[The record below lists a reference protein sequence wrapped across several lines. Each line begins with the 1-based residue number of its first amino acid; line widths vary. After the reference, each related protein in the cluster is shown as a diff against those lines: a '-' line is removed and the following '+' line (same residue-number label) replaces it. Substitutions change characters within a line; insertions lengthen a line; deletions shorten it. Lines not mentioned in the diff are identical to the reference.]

1 MSTSCLK
8 NAIFVVDFKQKDSS
22 MEQIHINFAQ
32 FNSLIQIAD
41 YFKDEETCKAAIAQE
56 RWGDG
61 EAVCPYC
68 GCTHTYMTAEGR
80 YMCKECHSHF
90 SVLVGTIFENTKISL
105 RKWFM
110 AMYLISSHKKG
121 VSSCQLAR
129 DIKVTQK
136 TAWFMLHKVRG
147 LYGQND
153 ATVLSKEVEMDEMY
167 LGGRETNKHQSKRTE
182 GTQGRSTKTKTPI
195 FGMLERD
202 GKVVA
207 MKVEDTKGATLMP
220 IVEQFVEEGA
230 TTYTDEA
237 SIYNNLTQK
246 GYGHLFVNHG
256 KREYVRSS
264 DIHTNGIE
272 GFWAHF
278 KRVVFSTYH
287 CVSKD
292 YVQRYIDEQTYRWNT
307 REEKASYRFH
317 DMFSKACKQFDYN
330 DVLALSSVV
339 DIEYRKFHS
348 KVYYAW
354 YSHQV
359 A

>member
-1 MSTSCLK
+1 MVQSI
-8 NAIFVVDFKQKDSS
+8 N
-22 MEQIHINFAQ
+22 INFAK
-32 FNSLIQIAD
+32 FNSLIAIAE
-41 YFKDEETCKAAIAQE
+41 YFSSEDICKATIAQQ
-56 RWGDG
+56 RWGNG

-68 GCTHTYMTAEGR
+68 GSTHCHKCSDGR
-80 YMCKECHSHF
+80 YICKNCQNKF

-129 DIKVTQK
+129 DINVTQK
-136 TAWFMLHKVRG
+136 TAWFILHKVRG

-153 ATVLSKEVEMDEMY
+153 STVLSNEVEMDEMY
-167 LGGRETNKHQSKRTE
+167 LGGRETNKHESKKVE

-220 IVEQFVEEGA
+220 IVSQFVEEGA

-237 SIYNNLTQK
+237 SIYNKLAEN
-246 GYGHLFVNHG
+246 GYDHLFVNHG
-256 KREYVRSS
+256 KREYVRAN
-264 DIHTNGIE
+264 DIHTNSIE
-272 GFWAHF
+272 GFWGHF

-292 YVQRYIDEQTYRWNT
+292 YLQRYIDEQLYRWNT
-307 REEKASYRFH
+307 RDEKASYRFE
-317 DMFSKACKQFDYN
+317 DMFNKAVKHFDYN
-330 DVLALSSVV
+330 DVLSLSTVV
-339 DIEYRKFHS
+339 DTEYRTFKL
-348 KVYYAW
+348 KVYYEW
-354 YSHQV
+354 YIRNK
-359 A
+359 AA

>member
-1 MSTSCLK
+1 MAQ
-8 NAIFVVDFKQKDSS
+8 N
-22 MEQIHINFAQ
+22 IHINFAK
-32 FNSLIQIAD
+32 FDSLIQIAD
-41 YFKDEETCKAAIAQE
+41 YFSSEEICKQAIAQE

-80 YMCKECHSHF
+80 YICKECSKHF
-90 SVLVGTIFENTKISL
+90 SVTVGTIFENTKISL

-147 LYGQND
+147 LYGQSD
-153 ATVLSKEVEMDEMY
+153 ETVLNGTVEMDEMY
-167 LGGRETNKHQSKRTE
+167 LGGRETNKHESKKTE

-195 FGMLERD
+195 FGMIERD

-207 MKVEDTKGATLMP
+207 MKVEDTKGATLLP

-230 TTYTDEA
+230 TTYTDEL
-237 SIYNNLTQK
+237 SSYNGLSKK
-246 GYGHLFVNHG
+246 GYNHLLVSH
-256 KREYVRSS
+256 KQREYVRAN

-278 KRVVFSTYH
+278 KRVVFGTYH

-307 REEKASYRFH
+307 REEKASVRFH
-317 DMFSKACKQFDYN
+317 DMFTKAVKHFDYS
-330 DVLALSSVV
+330 DVLSLSSVV
-339 DIEYRKFHS
+339 DDEYRVFKHNVYFH
-348 KVYYAW
+348 W
-354 YSHQV
+354 YIHNKQS

>member
-1 MSTSCLK
+1 MAR
-8 NAIFVVDFKQKDSS
+8 N
-22 MEQIHINFAQ
+22 IHINFAQ
-32 FNSLIQIAD
+32 FDSLLQIAD
-41 YFKDEETCKAAIAQE
+41 YFNTEDKCKAAIAQQ

-61 EAVCPYC
+61 AAVCPYC
-68 GCTHTYMTAEGR
+68 GGTHTHLCKDGR
-80 YMCKECHSHF
+80 YICKDCQNKF
-90 SVLVGTIFENTKISL
+90 SVTVGTIFENTKISL

-136 TAWFMLHKVRG
+136 TAWFILHKVRG
-147 LYGQND
+147 LYGLTD
-153 ATVLSKEVEMDEMY
+153 EIELDGEVEMDEMY
-167 LGGRETNKHQSKRTE
+167 LGGRETNKHESKRTE

-220 IVEQFVEEGA
+220 IVGQFVKEG
-230 TTYTDEA
+230 TVTYTDEA
-237 SIYNNLTQK
+237 NIYNKLSEN
-246 GYGHLFVNHG
+246 GYEHLFVNHR
-256 KREYVRSS
+256 KREFVRAK

-287 CVSKD
+287 MVSKD
-292 YVQRYIDEQTYRWNT
+292 YLQRYIDEQLYRWNT
-307 REEKASYRFH
+307 RDEKASVRFH
-317 DMFSKACKQFDYN
+317 DMFAKACKHFDYS
-330 DVLALSSVV
+330 DVLSLSTVV
-339 DIEYRKFHS
+339 DVEYREFKHNVYFH
-348 KVYYAW
+348 W
-354 YSHQV
+354 YMHRKS

>member
-1 MSTSCLK
+1 
-8 NAIFVVDFKQKDSS
+8 
-22 MEQIHINFAQ
+22 
-32 FNSLIQIAD
+32 
-41 YFKDEETCKAAIAQE
+41 
-56 RWGDG
+56 
-61 EAVCPYC
+61 
-68 GCTHTYMTAEGR
+68 MTAEGR
-80 YMCKECHSHF
+80 YICKDCHKHF
-90 SVLVGTIFENTKISL
+90 SVTVGTIFENTKISL

-136 TAWFMLHKVRG
+136 TAWFILHKVRG
-147 LYGQND
+147 LYGQSDSASLNG
-153 ATVLSKEVEMDEMY
+153 EVEMDEMY
-167 LGGRETNKHQSKRTE
+167 LGGREANKHESKHTE

-207 MKVEDTKGATLMP
+207 MKVENTQGKTLMP
-220 IVEQFVEEGA
+220 IVSQFVESGS

-237 SIYNNLTQK
+237 NIYHSLTK
-246 GYGHLFVNHG
+246 NGYEHLFVNHSQ
-256 KREYVRSS
+256 REYVRAK

-292 YVQRYIDEQTYRWNT
+292 YVQRYIDEQVYRWNT

-317 DMFSKACKQFDYN
+317 DMFSKAVKSFTYS
-330 DVLALSSVV
+330 DVLSLSSVV
-339 DIEYRKFHS
+339 DDEYRVFAHN
-348 KVYYAW
+348 VYYHW
-354 YSHQV
+354 YIQHKS